1 MFLVALIGL
10 HLAAPVDSL
19 AGPAALSPEARKT
32 LRAQAQEMGA
42 AALRGDAE
50 AMLKRMHPK
59 LVEGLGG
66 HDRALEVLRRQ
77 PEEMKKQGGS
87 LVSFE
92 TREPTACVRTRK
104 QLQCAV
110 PETMLL
116 GVEGGRLHTESEL
129 LAVSYDEGKSWFFV
143 DVPPDV
149 EALRRLLPDV
159 SASLRLHGPKKPV
172 FLPASKGR

>member
-1 MFLVALIGL
+1 MV
-10 HLAAPVDSL
+10 
-19 AGPAALSPEARKT
+19 
-32 LRAQAQEMGA
+32 
-42 AALRGDAE
+42 
-50 AMLKRMHPK
+50 
-59 LVEGLGG
+59 
-66 HDRALEVLRRQ
+66 
-77 PEEMKKQGGS
+77 
-87 LVSFE
+87 
-92 TREPTACVRTRK
+92 
-104 QLQCAV
+104 
-110 PETMLL
+110 L